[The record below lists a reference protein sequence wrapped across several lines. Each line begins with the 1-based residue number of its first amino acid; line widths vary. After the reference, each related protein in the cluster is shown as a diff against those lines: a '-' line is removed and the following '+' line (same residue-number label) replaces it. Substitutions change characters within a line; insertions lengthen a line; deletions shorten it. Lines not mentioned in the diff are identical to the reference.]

1 MEQSKK
7 PRRHYDDD
15 FKRDAVRLMAEGG
28 RSVSQLARD
37 LGVTLSQ
44 LQRWNERFGEKSAKI
59 PGAAEPVNDAELEKM
74 RRELAL
80 VKEEREIL
88 KKALAVFSRRPG

>member
-7 PRRHYDDD
+7 PRRQFDDD
-15 FKRDAVRLMAEGG
+15 FKRDAVRLMSEGG

-37 LGVTLSQ
+37 LGITLSQ
-44 LQRWNERFGEKSAKI
+44 LQRWKERFGEKSAKS
-59 PGAAEPVNDAELEKM
+59 PGAAEPVDSVELEKM